1 MIRVLNFFCFAITAL
16 TCLALYHVSEQTRVA
31 RSELAAVNRGIV
43 AERATMSV
51 LEAEWGRVADPE
63 RVHALAQVS
72 FGAGDEPVV
81 ELASLDLLPRHGEEA
96 PLSPT
101 PLRNANAQAPQEQP
115 QEESEPDPSLQLAA
129 AKPED

>member
-43 AERATMSV
+43 AERDTMSV

-96 PLSPT
+96 PLSQA

-115 QEESEPDPSLQLAA
+115 EADPSLQLAA